1 MPEEGSILGASTDTP
16 TTAADTPPQAILD
29 GGQAPPPAEGGKP
42 AEGSQ
47 QAGDQKPDG
56 PKPDEPKVPEQ
67 YEFKVPDGMT
77 LDPTAV
83 EAFTPVAKELG
94 LSQDQAQKI
103 VDLYATQVAA
113 SQKALADGWIKTQQ
127 DWAKDLSSDKEFG
140 GEAFNATRNQANTVL
155 AKYAT
160 KDEIQQIQAM
170 GLGNFPPF
178 VKLLARAGKAMG
190 EDTFVRGNLSGGA
203 ASPEERAKNMYPSMT
218 K

>member
-16 TTAADTPPQAILD
+16 TTAAETPPQAILD
-29 GGQAPPPAEGGKP
+29 GAQAPPPAEGGKP
-42 AEGSQ
+42 EEGSQ
-47 QAGDQKPDG
+47 KAGDPKPDG
-56 PKPDEPKVPEQ
+56 DKPEAPKVPEQ

-103 VDLYATQVAA
+103 VDLYAAQVAA
-113 SQKALADGWIKTQQ
+113 SQKALVDGWTKTQQ

-140 GEAFNATRNQANTVL
+140 GEAFNTTRNQANTVL

-170 GLGNFPPF
+170 GLGNFPPL

-190 EDTFVRGNLSGGA
+190 EDTFVRGEQAKPSKSA
-203 ASPEERAKNMYPSMT
+203 AEILYGSK
-218 K
+218 